1 MFAAFDSF
9 LHQAFLSFSRP
20 RPLSLYTPV
29 CTSILLFLR
38 RTPNVDD
45 LFHGWDLE
53 LTHIPCGLV
62 AHLAYASSPSLGRDT
77 LLVCGEIEGDEE

>member
-1 MFAAFDSF
+1 M
-9 LHQAFLSFSRP
+9 
-20 RPLSLYTPV
+20 
-29 CTSILLFLR
+29 
-38 RTPNVDD
+38 ND